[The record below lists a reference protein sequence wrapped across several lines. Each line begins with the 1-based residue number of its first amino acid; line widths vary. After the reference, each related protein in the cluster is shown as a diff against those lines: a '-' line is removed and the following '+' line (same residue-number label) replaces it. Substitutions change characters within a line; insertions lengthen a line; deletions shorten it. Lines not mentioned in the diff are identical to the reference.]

1 MRWRAINYFQ
11 HLEDKKSSSEN
22 ENENSNCNSEPEFE
36 PNFESYGFRS
46 ARKPKR
52 VPELDKFEAALW
64 KLVKN
69 VTDEYTYVNNNF
81 QNELISDLKCV
92 KKAKKIIVS
101 ADKSN
106 NQYMCPKSTYDKKAH
121 NIEMSPQ

>member
-1 MRWRAINYFQ
+1 MEKLPSSGKYSLKNIAIPPKRSEEFNKKILSQTEHLIRRMRWRAINYFQ
-11 HLEDKKSSSEN
+11 HLEDQKSSSDN

-69 VTDEYTYVNNNF
+69 VTNEYT
-81 QNELISDLKCV
+81 
-92 KKAKKIIVS
+92 
-101 ADKSN
+101 
-106 NQYMCPKSTYDKKAH
+106 
-121 NIEMSPQ
+121 